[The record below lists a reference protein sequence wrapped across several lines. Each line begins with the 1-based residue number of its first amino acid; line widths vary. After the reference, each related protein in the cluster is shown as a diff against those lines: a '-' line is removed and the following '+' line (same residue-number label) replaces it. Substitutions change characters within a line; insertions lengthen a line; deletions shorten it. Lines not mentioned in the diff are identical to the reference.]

1 MSGELRLADG
11 PQRSGLLR
19 RVVRDQRFA
28 FLVVGGINTVV
39 GFGLFVALDLTLG
52 RWVDRTAGTV
62 VGSLATL
69 LTSHV
74 LAVLFAFTLYRRFVF
89 KVEHHW
95 WRDLARFESVYLVAL
110 GVNSVTLPLAVQ
122 AGASRIVA
130 QAAITL
136 ALTILSYFGHR
147 NFSFR
152 RGVKD

>member
-1 MSGELRLADG
+1 MSEDPGLANG
-11 PQRSGLLR
+11 PPRSSLAQRI
-19 RVVRDQRFA
+19 VRDQRFA

-39 GFGLFVALDLTLG
+39 GFGLFVVLDLTLG
-52 RWVDRTAGTV
+52 RWVDGTV
-62 VGSLATL
+62 GTVAGSLATL
-69 LTSHV
+69 LSSHV
-74 LAVLFAFTLYRRFVF
+74 LAVLFAFALYRRFVF

-110 GVNSVTLPLAVQ
+110 GINSVALPLAVQ

-130 QAAITL
+130 QAIITL
-136 ALTILSYFGHR
+136 ALTVLSYFGHR